1 MLTAAQLPLEEH
13 SASLRRLQGEL
24 RQLEIEKEVAQKN
37 EQRTISLLVS
47 EKSSLMAEVQR
58 LADVDSSKRSKVSL
72 ISRVNGCNQNS
83 ILWKMFVQRR
93 AES

>member
-1 MLTAAQLPLEEH
+1 MAPLPLEDH
-13 SASLRRLQGEL
+13 SASVHQLQGEL
-24 RQLEIEKEVAQKN
+24 RQLEIEKENALKN

-58 LADVDSSKRSKVSL
+58 LADVDSSKRSTVSV
-72 ISRVNGCNQNS
+72 ISRVNDSNQS
-83 ILWKMFVQRR
+83 SMLWKMFEQKR